1 MMVTMRFTEHEM
13 TVAVDA
19 VARRLFSATRP
30 PWRRGDVDAAYDAL
44 TPAESYPRKAAAGEI
59 VLPVLTALPE
69 RPTVGARPEFSD
81 AEYEEAAEAGSRQL
95 LEHRRPG
102 AWDAMPVRRRRR
114 LVTTAAELA
123 RVGVAAMPVRQDP
136 DALIVPDHL

>member
-1 MMVTMRFTEHEM
+1 MRFTEHEM

-19 VARRLFSATRP
+19 VARRLHAATRP
-30 PWRRGDVDAAYDAL
+30 PWRRGDAGTAYDGL
-44 TPAESYPRKAAAGEI
+44 DRMRKWRLKVAAGEV

-69 RPTVGARPEFSD
+69 RPTVGARPEFTE
-81 AEYEEAAEAGSRQL
+81 AELVAAAQSAGRDV

-102 AWDAMPVRRRRR
+102 AWDAMTTKRRRR
-114 LVTTAAELA
+114 LVATAVELT
-123 RVGVAAMPVRQDP
+123 RVAVAGMPVRQDP